1 MAKVAAQTNLLPD
14 CCYLLSTE
22 SRNEFEKLRDDV
34 CAEIQPDGWIEQ
46 MFVDDVIALTWEILR
61 VRRLKAGLINGALC
75 TALEKLLNQIL
86 PRENFETHL
95 DRDRAAKEL
104 AHRWFSDDGVK
115 ATVAELL
122 AAYRLDLAT
131 IEAQAYREC
140 ADALEGLDRL
150 LTMLMARRDKVFI
163 GLATC
168 RQGMAKLLRRRTNE
182 IIEHEEVPVVVA
194 RYKRGPD
201 GKYEADCSQPA

>member
-95 DRDRAAKEL
+95 DRDRAATEL
-104 AHRWFSDDGVK
+104 ARQWFTSDAVK

-122 AAYRLDLAT
+122 ATYQLDLTT
-131 IEAQAYREC
+131 IEAQAYRQC
-140 ADALEGLDRL
+140 AEELERLDR
-150 LTMLMARRDKVFI
+150 MLMMLTARRDKAFQ
-163 GLATC
+163 GLATY
-168 RQGMAKLLRRRTNE
+168 RQGMAKLLRRRTDAF
-182 IIEHEEVPVVVA
+182 IEHEEVPMLFERV
-194 RYKRGPD
+194 KRGQH
-201 GKYEADCSQPA
+201 GESEADCSE